1 MRPFDKAKIYFS
13 MSIAQMTASSLEF
26 SKEITTSISR
36 FKRMDWGDTSPEDVL
51 VNDDALKHIDRVL
64 AVYNT
69 SMGNHNHTT
78 AHRILKPSTTIFNG
92 VVAQNCGGKTRSIM
106 FIGM

>member
-1 MRPFDKAKIYFS
+1 MRPFDKARIYFS
-13 MSIAQMTASSLEF
+13 MSITQMTASSLEF

-69 SMGNHNHTT
+69 SMGKIWIIAESENGNEYTVIT
-78 AHRILKPSTTIFNG
+78 ILLPTEY
-92 VVAQNCGGKTRSIM
+92 
-106 FIGM
+106 

>member
-1 MRPFDKAKIYFS
+1 MRPFDKARIYFS

-36 FKRMDWGDTSPEDVL
+36 FKRMDWGDTSSEDVL

-69 SMGNHNHTT
+69 SMGKIWIIAESVNGIDYNVITV
-78 AHRILKPSTTIFNG
+78 LLPSEY
-92 VVAQNCGGKTRSIM
+92 
-106 FIGM
+106 

>member
-1 MRPFDKAKIYFS
+1 MRPFDKARIYFS

-69 SMGNHNHTT
+69 SMGTIWIIAESENGNEYTVIT
-78 AHRILKPSTTIFNG
+78 ILLPTEY
-92 VVAQNCGGKTRSIM
+92 
-106 FIGM
+106 